1 MSGVDLVPLAFKC
14 IYRRSDEGGENGD
27 GKEGSEISG
36 GGEIVEIA
44 WPLVCR

>member
-1 MSGVDLVPLAFKC
+1 MYHVSLAVQR
-14 IYRRSDEGGENGD
+14 IYGCNDEGGEDGD

-36 GGEIVEIA
+36 GWKKVVIT